1 MAWWVKRQNI
11 AGLCQQTFQFS
22 SADSFSWSCF
32 PSCWIG
38 AKIQISS
45 KIAVWQS
52 DSMKQ
57 DYRGFTFTSDNEN
70 PTNFHL
76 YKTNNFLLH
85 AKPEDVRY
93 FLQFL
98 DVQILFI
105 KIQIR
110 FWNFFWPHCARQQK
124 ALYCRVHLS
133 HQYLN
138 RRRYITDAIGR
149 HNRK

>member
-57 DYRGFTFTSDNEN
+57 NYRGFTFTSDNEN

-76 YKTNNFLLH
+76 YKTNNFLFH
-85 AKPEDVRY
+85 AKTSDVQY

-98 DVQILFI
+98 DVQISNSILEFLLA
-105 KIQIR
+105 
-110 FWNFFWPHCARQQK
+110 PLCK
-124 ALYCRVHLS
+124 ATKGTLLQSASFPSILKQAAVY
-133 HQYLN
+133 Y
-138 RRRYITDAIGR
+138 RRHR
-149 HNRK
+149 